1 MATRGSGGARS
12 HTPEERELDR
22 KRAEL
27 LTLQGALT
35 DQELALATLHG
46 QLRAFD
52 ARYTRTVGH
61 LFRELDELEA
71 QLAGVDASVGDPVS
85 QALASN
91 AFAQAHASARRQ
103 AGDVGASGFA
113 PSDDLKK
120 LYREAAKH
128 LHPDLTT
135 DEAERERRTGFMTRV
150 NRAYET
156 GDQAALEAV
165 LGEWHESPEAIKGD
179 DAIAELVRVI
189 RQIAQVER
197 RLKSIKHDFKEL
209 RVCSLFRLQCEVE
222 DATRLGRDALADIAA
237 GLEKKIRDAREELE
251 RRSGLSE

>member
-1 MATRGSGGARS
+1 MATRGSGGARL

-27 LTLQGALT
+27 LTLQGALA

-71 QLAGVDASVGDPVS
+71 QLEGEDTSLDDPVS
-85 QALASN
+85 QALASH
-91 AFAQAHASARRQ
+91 AFAQAYASSRQ
-103 AGDVGASGFA
+103 AEDAGTSAFA

-120 LYREAAKH
+120 LYREAARH

-150 NRAYET
+150 NRAYEM
-156 GDQAALEAV
+156 GDQAALEAI

-237 GLEKKIRDAREELE
+237 GLETKIRAAREELA